1 MSATT
6 SPRQP
11 EGALGRPAEAD
22 VRPAAADGAAR
33 ARPRMIRLHA
43 VSAEDVL
50 VPVAA
55 AVSAIALV
63 WFPYENVLPFSGVL
77 GFWVCWYI
85 TFLVLYCGVTAVRAG
100 RRAMV
105 DRGVA
110 AATTTAGVFALAII
124 LEQVGYVVLRGWPAV
139 SHLNFFTQTMV
150 AAGPLQP
157 LTVGGILHA
166 VVGSLEQLGLATA
179 FSVPLGITAA
189 LFLAEIGGPRAQPV
203 RVIVTAMTALPE
215 IVAGLFIY
223 TMVIITLGMHA
234 CGFAASLALTVMM
247 LPIVTRGAEV
257 ILRLVP
263 NNLREASYALGGNH
277 ARTTWYVVLPTA
289 RAGLT
294 TVSILGMARAVGET
308 APLLFTAG
316 FTNEMN
322 ANPFSG
328 PQSGLPILIW
338 DFIRKNPTQ
347 TMIERG
353 FGAGLALMIMVLV
366 LFSAARLLGGKAPG
380 EMTRRQRRR
389 LARDSAVAGRSP
401 SAPPA
406 PSAGQEAQWQGVG
419 L

>member
-6 SPRQP
+6 SPRRP
-11 EGALGRPAEAD
+11 EDALGRPPEGTASPGDDA
-22 VRPAAADGAAR
+22 RDGAATAAGR
-33 ARPRMIRLHA
+33 QPRMMRLHA
-43 VSAEDVL
+43 VPAETVL
-50 VPVAA
+50 VPAAA
-55 AVSAIALV
+55 AVAAIALV
-63 WFPYENVLPFSGVL
+63 WYPYENVLPFSGVL
-77 GFWVCWYI
+77 GFWLSWYVA
-85 TFLVLYCGVTAVRAG
+85 FLLLYGGVTGLMSG

-105 DRGVA
+105 DRVVA
-110 AATTTAGVFALAII
+110 AATTTAGIFALAII
-124 LEQVGYVVLRGWPAV
+124 LDQVLYVALKGWAAV
-139 SHLNFFTQTMV
+139 KHANFFTQNMLL
-150 AAGPLQP
+150 AGPLQP
-157 LTVGGILHA
+157 LSVGGILHA
-166 VVGSLEQLGLATA
+166 IVGSLEQLGLATA
-179 FSVPLGITAA
+179 FSVPLGIIAA
-189 LFLAEIGGPRAQPV
+189 LFLAEIGGARAQPV

-223 TMVIITLGMHA
+223 TMVIITLGLHQ

-263 NNLREASYALGGNH
+263 NNLREASYALGGSH
-277 ARTTWYVVLPTA
+277 ARTVWHVVLPTA

-316 FTNEMN
+316 FTNSMN

-347 TMIERG
+347 TMIDRG

-380 EMTRRQRRR
+380 EMTRGQRRR
-389 LARDSAVAGRSP
+389 LARDAVA
-401 SAPPA
+401 APALAQA
-406 PSAGQEAQWQGVG
+406 PQQGAAT
-419 L
+419 

>member
-1 MSATT
+1 
-6 SPRQP
+6 
-11 EGALGRPAEAD
+11 
-22 VRPAAADGAAR
+22 
-33 ARPRMIRLHA
+33 

-50 VPVAA
+50 VPTAA
-55 AVSAIALV
+55 AVAALALV
-63 WFPYENVLPFSGVL
+63 WYPYENVLPFSGVL
-77 GFWVCWYI
+77 GFWLCWFVA
-85 TFLVLYCGVTAVRAG
+85 FLLLYGGVTGLRWG

-105 DRGVA
+105 DRVVA
-110 AATTTAGVFALAII
+110 AGTTTAGIFALAVI
-124 LEQVGYVVLRGWPAV
+124 LDQVGYVSLRGWSAV
-139 SHLNFFTQTMV
+139 THLNFWTHTMSLTG
-150 AAGPLQP
+150 ALQP
-157 LTVGGILHA
+157 LTSGGIVHA
-166 VVGSLEQLGLATA
+166 LVGSLEQLGLATL

-189 LFLAEIGGPRAQPV
+189 LFLAEIGGARAQPV

-223 TMVIITLGMHA
+223 TLVILTLGLQQS
-234 CGFAASLALTVMM
+234 GFAASLALTVMM

-263 NNLREASYALGGNH
+263 NNLREASYALGGSH
-277 ARTTWYVVLPTA
+277 VRTVWHVVLPTA

-316 FTNEMN
+316 FTNELN

-347 TMIERG
+347 NIIDRG

-366 LFSAARLLGGKAPG
+366 LFTAARLLGGPAPG
-380 EMTRRQRRR
+380 EMTRWQRRR
-389 LARDSAVAGRSP
+389 VARDRAPTGPAALQP
-401 SAPPA
+401 PPA
-406 PSAGQEAQWQGVG
+406 APGAAA
-419 L
+419 

>member
-6 SPRQP
+6 SSRHPDD
-11 EGALGRPAEAD
+11 ALGRPAEVD
-22 VRPAAADGAAR
+22 VHAVAAADGAVK

-50 VPVAA
+50 VPAAA
-55 AVSAIALV
+55 AVAAIAVV
-63 WFPYENVLPFSGVL
+63 WYPYENVLPFSGAL

-85 TFLVLYCGVTAVRAG
+85 AFLVLYCGVTALRAG

-110 AATTTAGVFALAII
+110 AATATAGIFALAVIF
-124 LEQVGYVVLRGWPAV
+124 EQVGYVALRGWAAV
-139 SHLNFFTQTMV
+139 KHLNFFTQTMV

-157 LTVGGILHA
+157 LTVGGVVHA
-166 VVGSLEQLGLATA
+166 LVGSLEQLGLATA

-223 TMVIITLGMHA
+223 TMVIITLGLHY

-353 FGAGLALMIMVLV
+353 FGAGLALMVMVLV

-380 EMTRRQRRR
+380 DMTRRQRRR
-389 LARDSAVAGRSP
+389 LARDAAVAG
-401 SAPPA
+401 PA
-406 PSAGQEAQWQGVG
+406 PAQPLTADQGAPWQGAG

>member
-6 SPRQP
+6 SSRPP
-11 EGALGRPAEAD
+11 EDALGRPAEAD
-22 VRPAAADGAAR
+22 VRPGAANGTAR
-33 ARPRMIRLHA
+33 PRPRMIRLHA
-43 VSAEDVL
+43 VSPEDVL
-50 VPVAA
+50 VPAGSAVAA
-55 AVSAIALV
+55 VALV
-63 WFPYENVLPFSGVL
+63 WYPYENVLPFSGVL
-77 GFWVCWYI
+77 GFWVCWYFA
-85 TFLVLYCGVTAVRAG
+85 FLLLFCGVTALRAG

-110 AATTTAGVFALAII
+110 AATTTAGVFALAVIV
-124 LEQVGYVVLRGWPAV
+124 EQVGYVVLRGWSAV
-139 SHLNFFTQTMV
+139 SHLNFWTQTMV

-157 LTVGGILHA
+157 LTMGGILHA

-179 FSVPLGITAA
+179 FSVPLGIIAA

-223 TMVIITLGMHA
+223 TMVIITLGLHY

-263 NNLREASYALGGNH
+263 NNLREASYALGGSH
-277 ARTTWYVVLPTA
+277 AKTVRYVVLPTA

-322 ANPFSG
+322 TNPFSG

-353 FGAGLALMIMVLV
+353 FGAGLALMIMVLI
-366 LFSAARLLGGKAPG
+366 LFTAARLLGGKAPG

-389 LARDSAVAGRSP
+389 LARDAAAAGRAVEQ
-401 SAPPA
+401 AP
-406 PSAGQEAQWQGVG
+406 AGQAAPWQGAG